1 MCKKNDKESPMK
13 PKILSKNGSLALL
26 DIKNIIRAIGNC
38 EKKVFRNESIYL
50 Y

>member
-1 MCKKNDKESPMK
+1 MCKKNDKESPTK

-26 DIKNIIRAIGNC
+26 DIKNIRATGNC
-38 EKKVFRNESIYL
+38 EKKVFRNESTYL